1 MTKLEKI
8 LIEKGLKQS
17 WLAKKINKSPAEV
30 NRWVKGRVIPVY
42 VNMNKISKALSIPI
56 EQIFYKEG
64 AEVRANSAIISEV
77 SEISAITSKVS
88 MNPNVNS
95 EASAISNITSRVS
108 VNPKINSEASAISNI
123 TSHDDGMG
131 DEKQLGNI

>member
-30 NRWVKGRVIPVY
+30 NRWVKGKVIPVY

-56 EQIFYKEG
+56 EDIFYKEG
-64 AEVRANSAIISEV
+64 SGVRANYGI
-77 SEISAITSKVS
+77 K
-88 MNPNVNS
+88 S
-95 EASAISNITSRVS
+95 EASAISAITNEARMNS
-108 VNPKINSEASAISNI
+108 NINSEVSAFSNI
-123 TSHDDGMG
+123 TTHDEGIG
-131 DEKQLGNI
+131 DEKQAGNI

>member
-56 EQIFYKEG
+56 EEIFYKEG
-64 AEVRANSAIISEV
+64 SGVRASSGIKSEV
-77 SEISAITSKVS
+77 SAISPIASEVR
-88 MNPNVNS
+88 MNSDINS
-95 EASAISNITSRVS
+95 EVSAFSNIT
-108 VNPKINSEASAISNI
+108 
-123 TSHDDGMG
+123 THDEGIG
-131 DEKQLGNI
+131 DEKQTGNI